1 MKKYCAVIVFCFLSA
16 TVFAGTTNLTD
27 QLLDHL
33 VGRWTLSGTIAAKK
47 TTHDISAEW
56 ILNHGYVRL
65 HEAARDKDS
74 AGAPSYE
81 ALVFICAEPH
91 GGDYSCLWLDSTGT
105 WGISPQAMGMAKRQT
120 NSIPFVFKE
129 PDGTV
134 SFENTFNYDPAAD
147 TWTWVMDNV
156 QAGKRKPF
164 GRVTLTKH

>member
-1 MKKYCAVIVFCFLSA
+1 MQRHFLILA
-16 TVFAGTTNLTD
+16 LCVLCTTVFAGTTNLTD

-33 VGRWTLSGTIAAKK
+33 VGHWTLSGTLAGKK

-65 HEAARDKDS
+65 HEVSRDKDS
-74 AGAPSYE
+74 SGAPAYE
-81 ALVFICAEPH
+81 AIVLICAEPK
-91 GGDYSCLWLDSTGT
+91 GGDYACLWLDSTGT
-105 WGISPQAMGMAKRQT
+105 WGISPEAMGRAKRQT

-134 SFENTFNYDPAAD
+134 SFENTFNYDPTAD
-147 TWTWVMDNV
+147 TWAWVMDNV

-164 GRVTLTKH
+164 GRVTLAKH

>member
-1 MKKYCAVIVFCFLSA
+1 MRKSFLIVAFCAFSP

-33 VGRWTLSGTIAAKK
+33 VGHWTLTGTLAGKK
-47 TTHDISAEW
+47 ATHEITAEW

-65 HEAARDKDS
+65 HELSREKDP

-81 ALVFICAEPH
+81 AIVFICAEPH

-105 WGISPQAMGMAKRQT
+105 WGISPQAMGVAKRQT
-120 NSIPFVFKE
+120 NSIPFLFKD
-129 PDGTV
+129 PGGTV
-134 SFENTFNYDPAAD
+134 SFENTFNYNPTTD
-147 TWTWVMDNV
+147 TWTWVMNNV

-164 GRVTLTKH
+164 GRVTLKR